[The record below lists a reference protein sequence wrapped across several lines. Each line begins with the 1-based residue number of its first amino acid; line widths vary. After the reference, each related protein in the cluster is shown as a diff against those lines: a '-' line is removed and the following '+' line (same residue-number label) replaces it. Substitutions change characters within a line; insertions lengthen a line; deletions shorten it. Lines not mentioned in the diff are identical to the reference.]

1 MESYYTNNL
10 GVGTDIEQNLMNNSN
25 RIESII
31 NDIFEYYYKNGNNDY
46 IGEGVTQLE
55 HMTQSG
61 MIAEEENQP
70 LEVIF
75 VAFFMI

>member
-55 HMTQSG
+55 HMTQS
-61 MIAEEENQP
+61 
-70 LEVIF
+70 LL
-75 VAFFMI
+75 